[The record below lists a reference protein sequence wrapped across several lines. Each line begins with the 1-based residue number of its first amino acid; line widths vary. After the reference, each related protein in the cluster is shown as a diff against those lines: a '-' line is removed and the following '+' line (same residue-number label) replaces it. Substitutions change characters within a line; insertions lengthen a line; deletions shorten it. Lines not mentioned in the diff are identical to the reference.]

1 MTIERTGIWSGF
13 EITCDI
19 CEASE
24 IIDRDHDDFLG
35 AVKEAKELGWKC
47 VHTGDAWEHYCQ
59 ACVDKGIKP

>member
-13 EITCDI
+13 KITCNI

-35 AVKEAKELGWKC
+35 AVRESRTRGWSC
-47 VHTGDAWEHYCQ
+47 VKTGDEWDHYCP
-59 ACVDKGIKP
+59 ACQEKADRP